1 MSVKNVVLK
10 TGEQLICDIKEGFV
24 GEQLVCY
31 QLSSPCSVVINED
44 LNYEPSEDGETNKLK
59 VALFPWP
66 QLSSE
71 TDVKIAI
78 DMVVT
83 IVEPTQDLKSLYTE
97 KVLNGNTNAEPAEPA
112 EPGEDAEF
120 DQDNSSDE

>member
-10 TGEQLICDIKEGFV
+10 TGDQLICDIKEGFV

-31 QLSSPCSVVINED
+31 QLSTPCSIVVNESVNYETNED
-44 LNYEPSEDGETNKLK
+44 GTTDRLR

-66 QLSSE
+66 QLSAE
-71 TDVKIAI
+71 TEIKIAI

-83 IVEPTQDLKSLYTE
+83 IVEPTQDLKTLYTE
-97 KVLNGNTNAEPAEPA
+97 KVLKEVENGES
-112 EPGEDAEF
+112 GES
-120 DQDNSSDE
+120 DQDNSIDE